1 MDKRKK
7 KNFLV
12 FPIFLCNLKGSV
24 VLIRNV
30 FQSNLEKLK
39 IKNNNLKSLGLKE
52 NVNVKATLKL

>member
-7 KNFLV
+7 KLFI